1 MKDLDID
8 IEKQNKSILKMF
20 LLTRIEKIF
29 LNYNLLFNKKFV
41 LLL

>member
-8 IEKQNKSILKMF
+8 IEKKKKSILKMF

-29 LNYNLLFNKKFV
+29 FNYNIKLIKSLFY
-41 LLL
+41 